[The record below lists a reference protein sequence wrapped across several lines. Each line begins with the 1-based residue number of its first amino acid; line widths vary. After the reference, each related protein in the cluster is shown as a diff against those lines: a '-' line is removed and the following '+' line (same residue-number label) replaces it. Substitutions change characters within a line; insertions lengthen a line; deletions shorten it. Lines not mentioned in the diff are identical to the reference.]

1 MNELTQLIELIWATL
16 VRASVYATI
25 AFPIAWIA
33 CFFLRRFP
41 RRLHCWIWRIAYAKV
56 VVASVCFYQIEIPIL
71 PATNSA
77 SVLIAEQMET
87 SNLSNNENPR
97 PANESVQST
106 PVTHSFHII
115 HLATFAWFI
124 AMVCLQF
131 RFLRKWSETIR
142 IRRDA
147 EQCNSGHVYERY
159 LQSAQALDCQNPP
172 PLLLSRSIDVPALVG
187 FISPAVV
194 IPHGFPYKVHAS
206 ELGMV
211 FRHELGHFKRNDLA
225 WNLLP
230 WIVNC
235 FLYFH
240 PLNWLA
246 NRRWSACQEAACDEL
261 VLQSPDT
268 DSKSYAGTLI
278 RVAELMR
285 HRQNIQFSTIG
296 AVSSF
301 SALRERILAMQHV
314 SRMSRSNV
322 AMAAVGLLTIA
333 AVAIIPW
340 RPVPHS
346 THPIFIN
353 GGFETGD
360 TSGWTI
366 TPGPNA
372 TFAFDNVQSFDI
384 DDDGPRGLSNAFAL
398 SVGQSSYEKDVYRHV
413 DITQNLY
420 LESGQGYELSFDW
433 AVKNFY
439 SIDNFDGGVFELIV
453 DGRVLSSFDTKNVFT
468 KSTETGSL
476 SSTYTAARTGLHSIG
491 VRIARRFPV
500 PFPNASK
507 PIQLQYV
514 DNFLIE
520 RRSQ

>member
-1 MNELTQLIELIWATL
+1 MNELTQLIELVWATL
-16 VRASVYATI
+16 VRASLYATI
-25 AFPIAWIA
+25 VFPVAWLL
-33 CFFLRRFP
+33 CYFLRRFP

-56 VVASVCFYQIEIPIL
+56 LVASVCFYQFDLPIL
-71 PATNSA
+71 PAANPAPVPITG
-77 SVLIAEQMET
+77 QMET
-87 SNLSNNENPR
+87 SNLSSNEKPLLE
-97 PANESVQST
+97 NESVQST
-106 PVTHSFHII
+106 TATHSFRLI
-115 HLATFAWFI
+115 HLATFAWFL
-124 AMVCLQF
+124 AMVYLQF
-131 RFLRKWSETIR
+131 RFLRKWGDSIR

-147 EQCNSGHVYERY
+147 VQCNSGHVYDQY
-159 LQSAQALDCQNPP
+159 LQSAQALDCHSPP
-172 PLLLSRSIDVPALVG
+172 PLLLSKSIDVPALVG

-194 IPHGFPYKVHAS
+194 IPHGLACKVHVS

-211 FRHELGHFKRNDLA
+211 FRHELGHFKRNDLV

-230 WIVNC
+230 WIVNS

-240 PLNWLA
+240 PLNWFA

-285 HRQNIQFSTIG
+285 HRQNMQLSTIG
-296 AVSSF
+296 VVSSF

-322 AMAAVGLLTIA
+322 VLAAVCLLTVAAIA
-333 AVAIIPW
+333 LIPW

-346 THPIFIN
+346 THPFFTN
-353 GGFETGD
+353 GDFETGD
-360 TSGWTI
+360 TTGWTI

-372 TFAFDNVQSFDI
+372 AFAFDNVQSFDI
-384 DDDGPRGLSNAFAL
+384 DDDGPRKTTNAFAL
-398 SVGQSSYEKDVYRHV
+398 SVGQGSYEKDVYRHV

-420 LESGQGYELSFDW
+420 LESGQGYQLSFDW

-453 DGRVLSSFDTKNVFT
+453 DGQALTSFDTKNVFT

-476 SSTYTAARTGLHSIG
+476 SSTYTASRSGPHTVG

-507 PIQLQYV
+507 PIQLQFV
-514 DNFLIE
+514 DNISIRHLPE
-520 RRSQ
+520 